1 MRYRVQGDQT
11 TATAALAGY
20 TSGLTALGVG
30 RNRVDATMAA
40 GVEYRL
46 APGASIFLNA
56 SGELGKAGKRE
67 SVTTGVRFRL

>member
-1 MRYRVQGDQT
+1 M
-11 TATAALAGY
+11 
-20 TSGLTALGVG
+20 GVS
-30 RNRVDATMAA
+30 RNRVDATMAT

-67 SVTTGVRFRL
+67 SVTGGVRFRL